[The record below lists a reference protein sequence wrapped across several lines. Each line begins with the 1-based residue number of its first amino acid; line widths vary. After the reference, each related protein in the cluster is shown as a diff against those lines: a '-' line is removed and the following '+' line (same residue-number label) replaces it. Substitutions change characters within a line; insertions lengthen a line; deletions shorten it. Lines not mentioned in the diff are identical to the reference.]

1 MKYDVFF
8 YEAFQEEQEKLKHY
22 LPDNIKAGYTWKTI
36 QEYGKSEP
44 ESNLISVRTQSD
56 LPPDW
61 SKNLDGII
69 SRSTGYDH
77 LIKYRQTIQNQLA
90 LGYLPLYCHR
100 AVAEQGIMLMMAL
113 FRKLP
118 LQMQNFNE
126 FNRDGLTGFEI
137 EGKTLVVY
145 GVGNIGSQ
153 IVQIGEGLGMQ
164 VYGVDIE
171 KKHDF
176 VNYITPEKGFEKAD
190 AIICSMN
197 LTDKNVN
204 YFNYNK
210 LQKCNKKPVF
220 INVARGELSFAHDLK
235 KALDRELISAMA
247 LDVFNEEGNLADF
260 LRSGKEIDR
269 PEIKAIKNL
278 KTRNNVI
285 LTPHNSFNTQ
295 ESVQRKSEQTVQQ
308 IQHFLSNREF
318 YWKVPQE

>member
-8 YEAFQEEQEKLKHY
+8 YEAFEEEQEKLKHY
-22 LPDNIKAGYTWKTI
+22 LPENIKAGFTWKTI
-36 QEYGKSEP
+36 QEYGEP
-44 ESNLISVRTQSD
+44 EPQSSLISIRTQSD
-56 LPPDW
+56 LPPNW
-61 SKNLDGII
+61 AHVLDGII

-77 LIKYRQTIQNQLA
+77 LIKYRKNVDCDLA

-118 LQMQNFNE
+118 LQMKNFDD

-137 EGKTLVVY
+137 EGKTLIVY

-153 IVQIGEGLGMQ
+153 VVKIGEGLGMQ
-164 VYGVDIE
+164 VYGIDIE
-171 KKHDF
+171 EKHDF
-176 VNYITPEKGFEKAD
+176 VNYISPEKGFDKAD

-197 LTDKNVN
+197 LTNKNIN

-210 LQKCNKKPVF
+210 LKQCKKKPVF
-220 INVARGELSFAHDLK
+220 INVARGELSFAYDLQ
-235 KALDRELISAMA
+235 KALDEELISAVA

-260 LRSGKEIDR
+260 LRSGKEIDSQ
-269 PEIKAIKNL
+269 EIRAIKNL
-278 KTRNNVI
+278 RSRTNVI

-308 IQHFLSNREF
+308 IQYFLANQEF